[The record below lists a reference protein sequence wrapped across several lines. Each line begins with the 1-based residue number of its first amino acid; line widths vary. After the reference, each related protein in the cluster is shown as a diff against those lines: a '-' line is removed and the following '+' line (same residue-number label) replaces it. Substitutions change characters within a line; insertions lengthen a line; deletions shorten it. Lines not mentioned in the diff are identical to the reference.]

1 VHHVIP
7 VEELGAQGSAMA
19 GAVGACVHCGFC
31 LPTCPTYVTMGE
43 EMDSPRGRIFLMKEV
58 LEGEMELE
66 VALPFIDNCL
76 GCQACQTACPSGV
89 DYGALI
95 TPFRGWAEPRRRRT
109 PMGRAERML
118 ILQTLPHPRRFRAA
132 ARTGRLAKPLAGRV
146 PGALDAMLR
155 LLPDELPAPQPLP
168 ELHPAQGERRARVAL
183 LAGCAQQVLDPDIG
197 WATLRVLARNG
208 VETVVPRGQRCCGS
222 LAAHTGAHDAARAT
236 ARHNLD
242 AFALDDVDAVVTTAA
257 GCGSGMR
264 EYGLLFAG
272 RPQEAAARKLAD
284 RVVDVS
290 VFLAALGLRE
300 APSLDHELAVAYQDA
315 CHLAHAQGVRREP
328 RDLLRAIGGVRLV
341 EPAEWELCCGSAG
354 TYNVERPGVA
364 AELGARKAANL
375 TATGA
380 DVVVSANIGCM
391 TQLRTHLGDRLPV
404 LHTMQ
409 LLDRA
414 YDSGPWTTASSA
426 RRDCGSRR

>member
-1 VHHVIP
+1 MHHVIP
-7 VEELGAQGSAMA
+7 VDELGAQGPSMA
-19 GAVGACVHCGFC
+19 TAVGACVHCGFC

-58 LEGEMELE
+58 LEGTMELE

-95 TPFRGWAEPRRRRT
+95 TPFRGWSEQRRTRPPRRRLE
-109 PMGRAERML
+109 RAL
-118 ILQTLPHPRRFRAA
+118 ALQTLPHPKRFRAA
-132 ARTGRLAKPLAGRV
+132 ARAGRLAKPLAGRL
-146 PGALDAMLR
+146 PGAIGSMLR
-155 LLPDELPAPQPLP
+155 LLPDDLPAPQPLP
-168 ELHPAQGERRARVAL
+168 EVHPAEGECRARVAL

-197 WATLRVLARNG
+197 WATLRVFARNG
-208 VETVVPRGQRCCGS
+208 VETVIPAGQRCCGA
-222 LAAHTGAHDAARAT
+222 LAAHTGAQDAARAT
-236 ARHNLD
+236 ARHNVA
-242 AFALDDVDAVVTTAA
+242 AFDLDDVDAVITTAA

-272 RPQEAAARKLAD
+272 RPEQEAAQRLAD

-290 VFLAALGLRE
+290 VFLTALGLRD
-300 APSLDHELAVAYQDA
+300 APALDHEVAVAYQDA
-315 CHLAHAQGVRREP
+315 CHLAHAQGVRRQP
-328 RDLLRAIGGVRLV
+328 RDLLRAIEGVRLV

-354 TYNVERPGVA
+354 TYNVERPDVA
-364 AELGARKAANL
+364 AQLGERKADNL
-375 TATGA
+375 LATGA

-391 TQLRTHLGDRLPV
+391 TQLRTHLGERVPV

-409 LLDRA
+409 FLDRA
-414 YDSGPWTTASSA
+414 YRESPAH
-426 RRDCGSRR
+426 RRPT

>member
-1 VHHVIP
+1 MHNVIP
-7 VEELGAQGSAMA
+7 IDELGPQGPSM
-19 GAVGACVHCGFC
+19 GAAVDACVHCGFC
-31 LPTCPTYVTMGE
+31 LPTCPTYVALGE

-58 LEGEMELE
+58 LEGTMELE

-89 DYGALI
+89 EYGGLI
-95 TPFRGWAEPRRRRT
+95 TPFRGWAETRRKRPPMRKLERT
-109 PMGRAERML
+109 ML
-118 ILQTLPHPRRFRAA
+118 LQTLPHPKRFRAA
-132 ARTGRLAKPLAGRV
+132 ARAGKLAKPLAGRL
-146 PGALDAMLR
+146 PEAMGSMLR

-168 ELHPAQGERRARVAL
+168 EVHPAQGERRTRVAL

-208 VETVVPRGQRCCGS
+208 VETVIPPAQRCCGS
-222 LAAHTGAHDAARAT
+222 LAAHTGAQDAARAT
-236 ARHNLD
+236 ARHNLT
-242 AFALDDVDAVVTTAA
+242 AFDLDVDAVITTAA

-272 RPQEAAARKLAD
+272 MPEEEAARKLAD
-284 RVVDVS
+284 RVVDVT

-300 APSLDHELAVAYQDA
+300 APALDAELAVAYQDA

-328 RDLLRAIGGVRLV
+328 RDLLRAIDGVRLV

-354 TYNVERPGVA
+354 TYNVERPDVA
-364 AELGARKAANL
+364 ARLGERKARNL
-375 TATGA
+375 LATEA

-391 TQLRTHLGDRLPV
+391 TQLRTHLSALDRPLPV

-409 LLDRA
+409 FLDRA
-414 YDSGPWTTASSA
+414 YAGVT
-426 RRDCGSRR
+426 